1 MRLFSLFFAAM
12 VFLVGFWLGRE
23 FSTLS
28 GTTPHLDNYASS
40 RKDDTTSLMT
50 IAAAAPASLSV
61 TASASPAGAS
71 TLHATPCD
79 DGKRPA
85 KARYVRLTNDP
96 AGGILQL
103 SEVEAVDAAGVNVAR
118 GKPCSTSSTV
128 DQFRCENIV
137 DGIAGGAFYHSAGGE
152 PGEFVEVD
160 LGAEVELAGVT
171 VHNRDDSTGTRMEG
185 QQLLLL
191 DASRSRVAAFNLLG
205 VRVAQPFGTRCIGG
219 TPAPRRLAVALL
231 LGRADPSD
239 AVRSFVSAYSRFSY
253 DFFVLYEQLTPEA
266 LEIDRLVPG
275 GARFINVS
283 SFFRRELI
291 GGIVQTSC
299 FSHAPLVEEGYRLMC
314 RFMSGPVYWL
324 PEFDGYEQLLR
335 FDDDSAFTSTLTTS
349 LELRGSETYAYT
361 LFGGDPVWCQFGI
374 VELARS
380 AYENASL
387 PSEYVRWGPLT
398 YSAPWVRA
406 INTEKQD
413 VTIFNCNFEVVSLAR
428 FRSAHFRDFWARVE
442 AAGLFFSTRL
452 GDHELKTVYLETFE
466 RAENVVCYQNLP
478 YSHPWAMPCSG
489 SVEKGLAARL
499 F

>member
-1 MRLFSLFFAAM
+1 MRLYSCLLFASM
-12 VFLVGFWLGRE
+12 VLLVGFWLGRE
-23 FSTLS
+23 VSTTLS
-28 GTTPHLDNYASS
+28 RINHLVASNGKNDTASTT
-40 RKDDTTSLMT
+40 
-50 IAAAAPASLSV
+50 IAAAPASPSAAAS
-61 TASASPAGAS
+61 ASASPGAS
-71 TLHATPCD
+71 ALHATRCD
-79 DGKRPA
+79 DGRRTTKVRF
-85 KARYVRLTNDP
+85 VRLTNDP

-118 GKPCSTSSTV
+118 GKPCSASSTL

-137 DGIAGGAFYHSAGGE
+137 DGIAVGAFFASAGDA

-160 LGAEVELAGVT
+160 LGADVELAGVR
-171 VHNRDDSTGTRMEG
+171 VHNRDDSTGARMEG

-191 DASRSRVAAFNLLG
+191 DSSRGRVAAFSLRG
-205 VRVAQPFGTRCIGG
+205 VRVAQFFDTPCSGG
-219 TPAPRRLAVALL
+219 TPAPRRLAVAIL
-231 LGRADPSD
+231 LGRADPSA
-239 AVRSFVSAYSRFSY
+239 AVRSFVSAYAHFPY
-253 DFFVLYEQLTPEA
+253 DFFVLYEHLTQAA

-283 SFFRRELI
+283 SFFQRELI
-291 GGIVQTSC
+291 GGIAQTSC
-299 FSHAPLVEEGYRLMC
+299 ISHAPGVEDGYRLMC

-324 PEFDGYEQLLR
+324 PDFDGYEQLLR
-335 FDDDSAFTSTLTTS
+335 FDDDSSFTSTLTTS
-349 LELRGSETYAYT
+349 LELRGTETYAYT
-361 LFGGDPVWCQFGI
+361 YFAGDPVWCQLGI

-380 AYENASL
+380 AYENASSS
-387 PSEYVRWGPLT
+387 SEYVRWGPLT

-413 VTIFNCNFEVVSLAR
+413 VTVFNCNFEVVSLAK
-428 FRSAHFRDFWARVE
+428 FRSAHYRDFWARVE

-489 SVEKGLAARL
+489 SVEKGLASRL